1 MFKVHALQAAFGDSL
16 ILEFGTPAQKRFVL
30 IDGGPDG
37 TYGATLRSRLAQIAA
52 AGGRLERVILSHV
65 DGDHVVGLLELFSEL
80 RANQAPIAVDA
91 LWHNS
96 FAKTIDDGPNNIA
109 GRVQTMLAG
118 VAGANAVMGAT
129 SDEINTIPQ
138 GNKLRQDALV
148 LGMPFNDGM
157 NNGDLVSLDTSPGPL
172 TWGNLT
178 VTVVGPT
185 TVNLNNLKADWVAWL
200 NTHEGPLGSGNPFLA
215 AMADQ
220 SKPNLS
226 SIMLHVKDDAGKTAL
241 FTGDGRGDHLLQG
254 LGQANL
260 LSTTGTLHVNLFKLP
275 HHGSDRNVTKTFF
288 KKVTADE
295 YIASA
300 NGKDGNPD
308 YSTLSWLILAAKEQ
322 NRQIT
327 IHVTNATKSTDDIQ
341 ADFDAQTFGYT
352 LKVRPAS
359 QPAVT
364 LSLS

>member
-16 ILEFGTPAQKRFVL
+16 ILEFGTTAQKRFVL
-30 IDGGPDG
+30 LDGGPEG
-37 TYGATLRSRLAQIAA
+37 VYEAVLRDRLEQIAA

-65 DGDHVVGLLELFSEL
+65 DGDHIVGLLSLFSEL

-96 FAKTIDDGPNNIA
+96 FAKTIDDGPNNIS
-109 GRVQTMLAG
+109 GRIQTMLSN
-118 VAGANAVMGAT
+118 VAGANSVMGAT
-129 SDEINTIPQ
+129 TDEVNTIPE

-148 LGMPFNDGM
+148 LGIPFNDGVT
-157 NNGDLVSLDTSPGPL
+157 GDLVSLDTSPGPL

-178 VTVVGPT
+178 VTIVGPT
-185 TVNLNNLKADWVAWL
+185 ETNLDNLKADWLAWL
-200 NTHEGPLGSGNPFLA
+200 ETHEGLLATGDPFLA

-226 SIMLHVKDDAGKTAL
+226 SIMLHVKDDTGKTAL

-260 LSTTGTLHVNLFKLP
+260 LGANGTLHVNLFKLP

-308 YSTLSWLILAAKEQ
+308 YSTLSWLITVAKDQ
-322 NRQIT
+322 NRRIT

-341 ADFDAQTFGYT
+341 EDFDPQTFGYT
-352 LKVRPAS
+352 LKVRPSTESAL
-359 QPAVT
+359 T
-364 LSLS
+364 LKLS

>member
-16 ILEFGTPAQKRFVL
+16 ILEFGTSAQKRFVL

-37 TYGATLRSRLAQIAA
+37 VYAAVLRKRLVQIAND
-52 AGGRLERVILSHV
+52 GGRLERVILSHV
-65 DGDHVVGLLELFSEL
+65 DGDHIVGLLSLFSEL
-80 RANQAPIAVDA
+80 RANAAPIAVDG

-109 GRVQTMLAG
+109 GRVQTMLAN
-118 VAGANAVMGAT
+118 VAGANMVMGAT
-129 SDEINTIPQ
+129 TDEINTIPQ

-148 LGMPFNDGM
+148 LGMPFNDGVS
-157 NNGDLVSLDTSPGPL
+157 GELVSLDTAPGPL

-185 TVNLNNLKADWVAWL
+185 KVNLDNLKAQWLAWL
-200 NTHEGPLGSGNPFLA
+200 DTHEGPLSTGDPFLA
-215 AMADQ
+215 AMADE

-226 SIMLHVKDDAGKTAL
+226 SIMLHIKDDTGKTAL

-260 LSTTGTLHVNLFKLP
+260 LSSTGKLHVNLFKLP

-308 YSTLSWLILAAKEQ
+308 YSTLSWLITAASEQ
-322 NRQIT
+322 QRQIK
-327 IHVTNATKSTDDIQ
+327 IHVTNKTKSTDDIL
-341 ADFDAQTFGYT
+341 ADFDPQTFGYE
-352 LKVRPAS
+352 LKVRPANQS
-359 QPAVT
+359 GIT
-364 LSLS
+364 LKMS

>member
-16 ILEFGTPAQKRFVL
+16 ILEFGTAAQKRFVL

-37 TYGATLRSRLAQIAA
+37 VYTSVLRDRLAQIAG

-65 DGDHVVGLLELFSEL
+65 DGDHIVGLLSLFSEL
-80 RANQAPIAVDA
+80 RSNTAPIAVDA

-109 GRVQTMLAG
+109 GRIQTMLAN
-118 VAGANAVMGAT
+118 VAGANLVMGAT
-129 SDEINTIPQ
+129 TDEINTIPQ

-148 LGMPFNDGM
+148 LGMPFNDGI
-157 NNGDLVSLDTSPGPL
+157 NDDLVSLDTSPGAL

-185 TVNLNNLKADWVAWL
+185 QTNLDNLKVEWLDWL
-200 NTHEGPLGSGNPFLA
+200 EEHEGPLATGDPFLA

-226 SIMLHVKDDAGKTAL
+226 SIQLHIKDDTGKTAL

-260 LSTTGTLHVNLFKLP
+260 LSANGTLHVNLFKLP

-308 YSTLSWLILAAKEQ
+308 YSTLSWLINAASEQ

-341 ADFDAQTFGYT
+341 ADFDSQTFGYE
-352 LKVRPAS
+352 LKVRPAN
-359 QPAVT
+359 QTGIT
-364 LSLS
+364 LQMS

>member
-16 ILEFGTPAQKRFVL
+16 ILEFGTASQKRFVL
-30 IDGGPDG
+30 LDGGPDG
-37 TYGATLRSRLAQIAA
+37 VYAAVLRNRLAQIAA

-65 DGDHVVGLLELFSEL
+65 DGDHIVGLLSLFSEL
-80 RANQAPIAVDA
+80 RANQAPILVDA

-109 GRVQTMLAG
+109 GRVQTMLSN
-118 VAGANAVMGAT
+118 VAGANMVMGSTA
-129 SDEINTIPQ
+129 DEINTIPQ

-148 LGMPFNDGM
+148 LGMPFNDGI
-157 NNGDLVSLDTSPGPL
+157 NDDLVSLDTSPGAL

-185 TVNLNNLKADWVAWL
+185 KTNLDNLKAAWL
-200 NTHEGPLGSGNPFLA
+200 DWLETHEGPLASGDPFLA

-226 SIMLHVKDDAGKTAL
+226 SIMLHVKDDTGKTAL

-260 LSTTGTLHVNLFKLP
+260 LSSSGKLHVDLFKLP
-275 HHGSDRNVTKTFF
+275 HHGSDRNVTKTFL
-288 KKVTADE
+288 KNVTADE

-308 YSTLSWLILAAKEQ
+308 YSTLSWVIMAAKDQ

-341 ADFDAQTFGYT
+341 ADFDPQQFGYT
-352 LKVRPAS
+352 LKVLPS
-359 QPAVT
+359 NQPAMT
-364 LSLS
+364 LVLS

>member
-16 ILEFGTPAQKRFVL
+16 ILEFGTASQKRFVL
-30 IDGGPDG
+30 LDGGPDG
-37 TYGATLRSRLAQIAA
+37 VYAAVLRNRLAQIAA

-65 DGDHVVGLLELFSEL
+65 DGDHIVGLLSLFSEL
-80 RANQAPIAVDA
+80 RANQAPILVDA

-109 GRVQTMLAG
+109 GRVQTMLSN
-118 VAGANAVMGAT
+118 VAGANMVMGSTA
-129 SDEINTIPQ
+129 DEINTIPQ

-148 LGMPFNDGM
+148 LGMPFNDGI
-157 NNGDLVSLDTSPGPL
+157 NDDLVSLDTSPGAL

-185 TVNLNNLKADWVAWL
+185 KTNLDNLKAAWL
-200 NTHEGPLGSGNPFLA
+200 DWLETHEGPLASGDPFLA

-226 SIMLHVKDDAGKTAL
+226 SIMLHVKDDTGKTAL

-254 LGQANL
+254 LGEANL
-260 LSTTGTLHVNLFKLP
+260 LSSSGKLHVDLFKLP
-275 HHGSDRNVTKTFF
+275 HHGSDRNVTKTFL
-288 KKVTADE
+288 KNVTADE

-308 YSTLSWLILAAKEQ
+308 YSTLSWVIMAAKDQ

-341 ADFDAQTFGYT
+341 ADFDPQQFGYT
-352 LKVRPAS
+352 LKVLPS
-359 QPAVT
+359 NQPAMT
-364 LSLS
+364 LVLS

>member
-16 ILEFGTPAQKRFVL
+16 ILEFGTSSQKRFVL
-30 IDGGPDG
+30 IDGGPEG
-37 TYGATLRSRLAQIAA
+37 TYGATLRSQLTQIAT

-80 RANQAPIAVDA
+80 RTNQAPIAVDA

-109 GRVQTMLAG
+109 GRVHTMLAN
-118 VAGANAVMGAT
+118 VAGANGVMGAT
-129 SDEINTIPQ
+129 SDEINTIAD

-148 LGMPFNDGM
+148 LGISFNDGM
-157 NNGDLVSLDTSPGPL
+157 SQSNLVSLDTSPGPL

-185 TVNLNNLKADWVAWL
+185 KTNLDNLKTDWLDWL
-200 NTHEGPLGSGNPFLA
+200 DTHEGPLSTGDPFLA

-226 SIMLHVKDDAGKTAL
+226 SIMLHVKDDAGKTVL

-254 LGQANL
+254 LAQANL
-260 LSTTGTLHVNLFKLP
+260 LSPNGTLHVNVFKLP

-308 YSTLSWLILAAKEQ
+308 YSTLSWLIAAAKEQ
-322 NRQIT
+322 NRRII
-327 IHVTNATKSTDDIQ
+327 IHVTNTTKSTDDIQ
-341 ADFDAQTFGYT
+341 ADFDPQTFGYT
-352 LKVRPAS
+352 LNVRPAN
-359 QPAVT
+359 QPAIT
-364 LSLS
+364 LKLS

>member
-16 ILEFGTPAQKRFVL
+16 ILEFGTAAQKRFVL
-30 IDGGPDG
+30 LDGGPDG
-37 TYGATLRSRLAQIAA
+37 VYGGVLRNRLAQIAA
-52 AGGRLERVILSHV
+52 GGGRLERVILSHV
-65 DGDHVVGLLELFSEL
+65 DGDHIVGLLELFSEL
-80 RANQAPIAVDA
+80 RAGTEPIQVDA
-91 LWHNS
+91 LWLNS
-96 FAKTIDDGPNNIA
+96 FAKTLDDGPNNIA
-109 GRVQTMLAG
+109 SRIQTMLNQ
-118 VAGANAVMGAT
+118 VAGANLVMGAT
-129 SDEINTIPQ
+129 ADELNTIPQ
-138 GNKLRQDALV
+138 GNRLRQDALI
-148 LGMPFNDGM
+148 LGMPFNDGI
-157 NNGDLVSLDTSPGPL
+157 NDDLVSLDTAPGPL

-185 TVNLNNLKADWVAWL
+185 KTNLDNLKQAWL
-200 NTHEGPLGSGNPFLA
+200 DWLEAHEGPLATGDPFLA

-226 SIMLHVKDDAGKTAL
+226 SIMLLVEDDTGKTAL

-254 LGQANL
+254 LGQAGL
-260 LSTTGTLHVNLFKLP
+260 LSAAGTLHVNLFKLP

-308 YSTLSWLILAAKEQ
+308 YSTLSWLITAASEQ
-322 NRQIT
+322 ARQIK

-341 ADFDAQTFGYT
+341 ADFDPDEFGYE
-352 LKVRPAS
+352 LKVRPAN
-359 QPAVT
+359 QPAIT
-364 LSLS
+364 LLLS

>member
-1 MFKVHALQAAFGDSL
+1 MFTVHALQAAFGDSL
-16 ILEFGTPAQKRFVL
+16 ILEFGTPAQRRFVL
-30 IDGGPDG
+30 IDGGPEG
-37 TYGATLRSRLAQIAA
+37 TYTATLRARLAQIGA

-65 DGDHVVGLLELFSEL
+65 DGDHIVGLLELFSEL
-80 RANQAPIAVDA
+80 RANQAPVAVDA

-118 VAGANAVMGAT
+118 VAGANSVMGGT
-129 SDEINTIPQ
+129 SEEVNTIPQ

-148 LGMPFNDGM
+148 LGIPFNDGM
-157 NNGDLVSLDTSPGPL
+157 TTADLVSLDTSPGPL

-185 TVNLNNLKADWVAWL
+185 KTNLDNLKADWVAWL
-200 NTHEGPLGSGNPFLA
+200 NTHEGPLATGDPFLA
-215 AMADQ
+215 AMADL

-226 SIMLHVKDDAGKTAL
+226 SIMLHVKDDAGKTVL

-260 LSTTGTLHVNLFKLP
+260 LSAAGTLHVNLFKLP
-275 HHGSDRNVTKTFF
+275 HHGSDRNVTKAFF

-308 YSTLSWLILAAKEQ
+308 YSTLSWLIAAAKEQ
-322 NRQIT
+322 NRRIT

-341 ADFDAQTFGYT
+341 TDFDPQTFGYT
-352 LKVRPAS
+352 LKVRPDN
-359 QPAVT
+359 QTAVT

>member
-16 ILEFGTPAQKRFVL
+16 ILEFGTPSQKRFVL

-37 TYGATLRSRLAQIAA
+37 VYAAVLRNQLAQIQT

-65 DGDHVVGLLELFSEL
+65 DGDHIVGLLSLFSEL

-109 GRVQTMLAG
+109 SRIHTMLSN
-118 VAGANAVMGAT
+118 VAGANMVMGAT
-129 SDEINTIPQ
+129 TDEINTIPQ

-148 LGMPFNDGM
+148 LGIPFNDGVT
-157 NNGDLVSLDTSPGPL
+157 GDLVSLDTSPGPL

-185 TVNLNNLKADWVAWL
+185 KVNLDNLKEDWLEWL
-200 NTHEGPLGSGNPFLA
+200 ETHEGPLSTGDPFLA

-226 SIMLHVKDDAGKTAL
+226 SIMLHVKDDTGKTAL

-260 LSTTGTLHVNLFKLP
+260 LSATGTLHVNLFKLP

-308 YSTLSWLILAAKEQ
+308 YSTLSWLITAAKDQ

-327 IHVTNATKSTDDIQ
+327 IHVTNSTKSTDDIQ
-341 ADFDAQTFGYT
+341 ADFDPQTFGYT
-352 LKVRPAS
+352 LKVRPAN
-359 QPAVT
+359 QPALT
-364 LSLS
+364 LLLS

>member
-1 MFKVHALQAAFGDSL
+1 M
-16 ILEFGTPAQKRFVL
+16 
-30 IDGGPDG
+30 
-37 TYGATLRSRLAQIAA
+37 QIAA

-65 DGDHVVGLLELFSEL
+65 DGDHIVGLLSLFSEL
-80 RANQAPIAVDA
+80 RANTAPIAVDE

-109 GRVQTMLAG
+109 SRVQTMLAN
-118 VAGANAVMGAT
+118 VAGANMVMGAT
-129 SDEINTIPQ
+129 TDELNTIPE

-148 LGMPFNDGM
+148 LGIPFNNGM
-157 NNGDLVSLDTSPGPL
+157 TGELVSLDTSPGPL

-185 TVNLNNLKADWVAWL
+185 TTNLNNLKADWLTWL
-200 NTHEGPLGSGNPFLA
+200 EDHEGPLATGDPFLA

-226 SIMLHVKDDAGKTAL
+226 SIMLHVADDTGKTAL

-260 LSTTGTLHVNLFKLP
+260 LSANGTLHVNLFKLP

-308 YSTLSWLILAAKEQ
+308 YSTLNWLIAAASEQ
-322 NRQIT
+322 GRPIT
-327 IHVTNATKSTDDIQ
+327 IHVTNTTQSTDNIL
-341 ADFDAQTFGYT
+341 ADFDETTFGYK
-352 LKVRPAS
+352 LKVRPSNQSAITL
-359 QPAVT
+359 T
-364 LSLS
+364 LS